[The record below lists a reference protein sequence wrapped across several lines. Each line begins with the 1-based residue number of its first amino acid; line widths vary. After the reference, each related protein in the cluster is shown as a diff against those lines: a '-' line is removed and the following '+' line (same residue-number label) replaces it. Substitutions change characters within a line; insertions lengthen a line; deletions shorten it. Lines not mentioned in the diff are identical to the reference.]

1 MIQIEINNSYSNIK
15 GLSAADEKALRHA
28 LSYIVGGSSSHFSA
42 FGPQRRSLLDKKG
55 NFPTG
60 LLHRVSSFLAKK
72 QAIILQHDNRKK
84 PIPEGASVSI
94 DSYPWQNDALISAI
108 YGSRGIISAP
118 TGTGKSR
125 VISLIASYFNLKT
138 LIVVPSL
145 EIKRQLAE
153 TLKDL
158 SNITVLNIDSTRLK
172 TATHYDVLII
182 DEGHHVAAKTYHKL
196 NKTAWN
202 NIYYRFFLTA
212 TPFRNDAEEML
223 LFEAIAGQVIY
234 KLDYHTAIK
243 EGYIVPIEGYYIN
256 VPHQTTDAVSW
267 TGVYKDLIVNNTP
280 RNVIIG
286 ALLAR
291 LHGAQKSTLC
301 LVKEV
306 AHGKI
311 LSEMTG
317 LPFISGEDA
326 DSRKY
331 IRQFSAKQIMAI
343 IATTAMMGEGLD
355 TKACEYV
362 LIAGLGKAK
371 SQFMQQVGRAVRRYE
386 GKESAKIVLF
396 KDTSHKWCLKH
407 FNAQAKIMKEEYRAK
422 PMKLEIE

>member
-1 MIQIEINNSYSNIK
+1 MIQIEVGNSYSNIK

-60 LLHRVSSFLAKK
+60 LLHRVSSFLTKK
-72 QAIILQHDNRKK
+72 LDVIVKDLRKK
-84 PIPEGASVSI
+84 PMPGGASLSV
-94 DSYPWQNDALISAI
+94 DSYPWQNDALTTAI
-108 YGSRGIISAP
+108 YGERGIISAP

-158 SNITVLNIDSTRLK
+158 KNITVLNIDSTRLK

-223 LFEAIAGQVIY
+223 LFEAIAGQIIY

-256 VPHQTTDAVSW
+256 VSPQTTDAVSW
-267 TGVYKDLIVNNTP
+267 AGVYKDLVVNNTP

-326 DSRKY
+326 DSRQY
-331 IRQFSAKQIMAI
+331 IHRFSTGQIKVV
-343 IATTAMMGEGLD
+343 IATTAMMGEGID

-362 LIAGLGKAK
+362 LVAGLGKAK

-386 GKESAKIVLF
+386 GKESAKIVLLRD
-396 KDTSHKWCLKH
+396 KSHKYTLRH
-407 FNAQAKIMKEEYRAK
+407 YNAQANIMKEEYNTK
-422 PMKLEIE
+422 PQKLEVL

>member
-1 MIQIEINNSYSNIK
+1 
-15 GLSAADEKALRHA
+15 
-28 LSYIVGGSSSHFSA
+28 
-42 FGPQRRSLLDKKG
+42 
-55 NFPTG
+55 
-60 LLHRVSSFLAKK
+60 
-72 QAIILQHDNRKK
+72 
-84 PIPEGASVSI
+84 
-94 DSYPWQNDALISAI
+94 
-108 YGSRGIISAP
+108 
-118 TGTGKSR
+118 
-125 VISLIASYFNLKT
+125 
-138 LIVVPSL
+138 VVPSL

-158 SNITVLNIDSTRLK
+158 KNVTVLNIDSTRLK

-223 LFEAIAGQVIY
+223 LFEAIAGEVIY
-234 KLDYHTAIK
+234 KLDYPTALK

-256 VPHQTTDAVSW
+256 VPPQTTDAVSW
-267 TGVYKDLIVNNTP
+267 AGVYKDLVVNNTP

-331 IRQFSAKQIMAI
+331 IRQFSAKQIMTV
-343 IATTAMMGEGLD
+343 IATTAMMGEGID
-355 TKACEYV
+355 SKACEYV

-396 KDTSHKWCLKH
+396 KDKSHRWCLKH